1 MSNTPQY
8 TLDKPLVKDL
18 VKEKVLV
25 LDGAMGTMIQE
36 YKFSEEDYRGS
47 RFATYQH
54 PLQGNN
60 DLLTLTQPEA
70 IQTIHEKYLA
80 AGADIIETNTFS
92 CTTIAMADYYME
104 DLVYEL
110 NYEATKIALKAAEK
124 YTLLDP
130 SKPRY
135 VAGSIG
141 PTNRTASLSPDVN
154 NPGYRAVSFE
164 DLRIAYRQ
172 QVEALLDAGVDILL
186 VETVFDTLNA
196 KAALYAIDEVKAER
210 NIATPVMVS
219 GTITDAS
226 GRTLSGQT
234 AEAFLISISHSDLL
248 SVGFNCALGAK
259 ALLPHLEVLAKKAP
273 FGISTHPNAGLP
285 NAFGGYD
292 ESAAEMAAQIQ
303 EYVDLGLVNIVGG
316 CCGTRPAHI
325 EAIAAI
331 AAKASPRKISPKQMG
346 PMQLSG
352 LEPLVLTP
360 DLNFVNIG
368 ERTNVAGSKMFLRLI
383 KEESYDQALAV
394 AREQVENGAQII
406 DINMDDGLI
415 DGEEAMVNFLN
426 LVVAEPDISRVPIM
440 IDSSKWPIIEA
451 GLRVVQGK
459 CVVNSISL
467 KEGEALFLEQALKIK
482 NYGAAVIIMAF
493 DEVGQAD
500 NYERR
505 IEIAKRSYD
514 LLVERI
520 DFPAQDII
528 FDLNIF
534 PVATG
539 MDEHKLNAIDFIKAT
554 QWVRE
559 NLPGVSVS
567 GGVSNVSFSFRGNN
581 PVREAM
587 HSVFLYHAVK
597 AGMNMGI
604 VNPAMLEVYSDIP
617 KELLE
622 HVEDVILNRRADATE
637 RLLDFAE
644 GFVGTKKESKVDL
657 SWREEPLQNRIT
669 RALVKGLDT
678 YIIEDVEAARN
689 TVSAPIQV
697 IEGHLM
703 TGMNVVGDLFGSGKM
718 FLPQVVK
725 SARVMKKAV
734 AYLLPYIEEAK
745 KLQVDYD
752 ATASQSA
759 GKILMAT
766 VKGDVH
772 DIGKNIVSVVLACN
786 NYEIID
792 LGVMVPPDKIIAA
805 AKEHQVDAI
814 GLSGLITPS
823 LDEMVF
829 LAEAMQRE
837 GFTMPLLIGG
847 ATTSKAHTAVKI
859 APQYGQTVVHVND
872 ASRAVTVVGDLL
884 QPDTSAS
891 YKAKLKQDYDQ
902 FRDQFLN
909 RSKTK
914 EYVSLAQ
921 ARENA
926 LKLNFKKDLAPAP
939 NQLGIQVIEKQD
951 LRALVPFIDWTPF
964 FRSWELH
971 GRFPDILTDAVVGE
985 QASSLFEEAQAMLE
999 KIISEEKFT
1008 AKAVFGLFLAE
1019 RSGSDDISVQK
1030 DTNTTYIFR
1039 TLRQQIKKKEGVAH
1053 RALSDYIAPLSD
1065 GVQDHMGAFC
1075 VTAGFGSE
1083 EMALTYQAALDDF
1096 NSIMVK
1102 ALADRLAEAFAEYL
1116 HGEVRKSHWGYAAQ
1130 ESLDPEALIAEE
1142 YKGIRPAPGYPACPD
1157 HLEKITLWK
1166 LLEVEEKI
1174 GVSLTESLAMWPA
1187 ASVSGYYFAH
1197 PEAKY
1202 FGVGKITQ
1210 DQLEDFAFRKDIPVA
1225 TAKKWLA
1232 PNLADI

>member
-1 MSNTPQY
+1 M
-8 TLDKPLVKDL
+8 KPLVKDL
-18 VKEKVLV
+18 IREKVLV

-36 YKFSEEDYRGS
+36 YKFTEEDYRGS
-47 RFATYQH
+47 RFATYEH

-110 NYEATKIALKAAEK
+110 NYEATRIALKAAEK

-234 AEAFLISISHSDLL
+234 AEAFLISIAHSDLL

-273 FGISTHPNAGLP
+273 FGVSAHPNAGLP

-316 CCGTRPAHI
+316 CCGTRPSHI

-331 AAKASPRKISPKQMG
+331 AAKASPRKIIQKQLG

-352 LEPLVLTP
+352 LEPLILTP
-360 DLNFVNIG
+360 DLNFVNVG

-383 KEESYDQALAV
+383 KEELYDQALAV

-467 KEGEALFLEQALKIK
+467 KEGEAAFLAQALKIK

-500 NYERR
+500 NYHRR

-514 LLVERI
+514 LLVSQI

-554 QWVRE
+554 KWVRE

-617 KELLE
+617 KDLLA
-622 HVEDVILNRRADATE
+622 HVEDVILNRREDATE

-644 GFVGTKKESKVDL
+644 GFVGAKKESKVDL

-669 RALVKGLDT
+669 RALVKGLDA

-689 TVSAPIQV
+689 SVSAPIQV

-734 AYLLPYIEEAK
+734 AYLQPYIEEAK

-884 QPDTSAS
+884 QPDTSAA
-891 YKAKLKQDYDQ
+891 YKTKLKEDYDQ
-902 FRDQFLN
+902 FRTQFLN

-914 EYVSLAQ
+914 EYVSLAV

-926 LKLNFKKDLAPAP
+926 LQLDFKNTLPKAP
-939 NQLGIQVIEKQD
+939 NTMGIQVIEKQD
-951 LRALVPFIDWTPF
+951 LRVLVPFIDWTPF

-985 QASSLFEEAQAMLE
+985 QASTLFEEAQAMLE
-999 KIISEEKFT
+999 KIISEERFT
-1008 AKAVFGLFLAE
+1008 AKAVFGLFPAE
-1019 RSGSDDISVQK
+1019 RSGSDDISIQK
-1030 DTNTTYIFR
+1030 DANTSYVFR

-1053 RALSDYIAPLSD
+1053 RALSDYIAPPSE
-1065 GVQDHMGAFC
+1065 GVHDHMGAFC

-1083 EMALTYQAALDDF
+1083 EMALTYQAALDDY

-1116 HGEVRKSHWGYAAQ
+1116 HLEVRKEHWGYVAQ
-1130 ESLDPEALIAEE
+1130 ESLDPNALIAEE

-1157 HLEKITLWK
+1157 HLEKTTLWE

-1210 DQLEDFAFRKDIPVA
+1210 DQLEDFAFRKDIPLA

-1232 PNLADI
+1232 PNLADL